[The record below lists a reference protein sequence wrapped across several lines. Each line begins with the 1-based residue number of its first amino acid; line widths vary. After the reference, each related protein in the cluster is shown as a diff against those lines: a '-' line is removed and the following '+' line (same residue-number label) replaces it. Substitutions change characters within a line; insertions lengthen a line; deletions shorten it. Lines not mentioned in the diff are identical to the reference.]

1 MARWNLPPLAGRV
14 ALIVLVVIA
23 LVGVLMVWLYTNS
36 VRSALL
42 VPRSE
47 QPEYDHEVVA
57 VAGGR
62 IILPRTEA
70 TTREGVWGIETED
83 AYGQLT
89 AIVGIGETEVEWT
102 YQPIVGE
109 IASGDE
115 VAIDADAYPGDPLVA
130 HGLGFEQIRLPGELG
145 AMPAWLIEGRNPIW
159 VVIAHD
165 RETDSFSQSL
175 RIIPALVEEGY
186 SVLVVPYRN
195 DAGSPKSESGLRTW
209 GLTEWRD
216 IDAAL
221 SRIDPDGI
229 QEYVLIGHDM
239 GAEVVSTFLHESERV
254 GRVRG
259 VVFDSPVVDMGEV
272 VDGVSSWMPAPIR
285 FLGNHLARVR
295 FGMDWPALDQVS
307 RADEFDVPV
316 LVLHG
321 ARDTVVPF
329 AASSAF
335 VSARPDLFEM
345 VRFEKA
351 GHDDLWNT
359 DPARYETSVLEFLN
373 RVTSTASTTS

>member
-1 MARWNLPPLAGRV
+1 V
-14 ALIVLVVIA
+14 ALIALVAIA

-175 RIIPALVEEGY
+175 RIIPALVEDGY

-285 FLGNHLARVR
+285 LLGNHLARVR
-295 FGMDWPALDQVS
+295 FGMDWPALDQAS

-351 GHDDLWNT
+351 GHGDLWNT
-359 DPARYETSVLEFLN
+359 DPARYETNVLEFLN